1 MSSRSAQ
8 TSEPQLPDEKS
19 FLKKAARQA
28 GRLPFVR
35 DLVASYYAVLD
46 NETPMSAKVILA
58 GAIAYFVMPVDLI
71 PDFVVGLG
79 FMDDAAVF
87 TAAFKTLAGIVNPA
101 HYRQA
106 DQALGRAEP
115 EPAAVSA
122 VGASGPAGDGPTIDA
137 EIVE

>member
-1 MSSRSAQ
+1 MSPSSADR
-8 TSEPQLPDEKS
+8 SEPRLPDEKS
-19 FLKKAARQA
+19 FIQKAARQV

-35 DLVASYYAVLD
+35 DMVASYYAVLD
-46 NETPMSAKVILA
+46 SETPMSAKVILA

-71 PDFVVGLG
+71 PDFIVGFG

-106 DQALGRAEP
+106 DEALGRAEP
-115 EPAAVSA
+115 APATAPTAGSA
-122 VGASGPAGDGPTIDA
+122 GPASAGTTIDA